1 MNRRE
6 FGKQSS
12 GMIAVAG
19 GLAATGCV
27 KHPLPPLEPK
37 VGDKIIV
44 KYNYRSPFESRIIAI
59 CSPCSWSSDGNAYHC
74 YLPDSISPHSKAR
87 WCLCSRDQIE
97 VIAKPEPKIGDKV
110 RCSRICAGDNT
121 PVTLEPCVSEIRM
134 IERIEFAKCTRVR
147 YACLLPVSA
156 GFSGV
161 SECGYCTREEIEV
174 IA

>member
-6 FGKQSS
+6 FGKQSA
-12 GMIAVAG
+12 GMVAVAG

-27 KHPLPPLEPK
+27 KHPLPPL
-37 VGDKIIV
+37 
-44 KYNYRSPFESRIIAI
+44 
-59 CSPCSWSSDGNAYHC
+59 
-74 YLPDSISPHSKAR
+74 
-87 WCLCSRDQIE
+87 
-97 VIAKPEPKIGDKV
+97 EPKIGDKV

-134 IERIEFAKCTRVR
+134 IERLEFAKCTRVR